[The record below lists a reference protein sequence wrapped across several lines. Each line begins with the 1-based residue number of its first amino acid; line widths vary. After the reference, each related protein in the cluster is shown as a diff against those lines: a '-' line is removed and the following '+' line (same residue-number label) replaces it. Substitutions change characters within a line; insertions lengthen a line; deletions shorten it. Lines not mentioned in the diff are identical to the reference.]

1 MTRPLLRIAETCRFN
16 EGVTPPWE
24 RLAAAVTARRIE
36 LGHPTMQALV
46 DNSDLKLRT
55 LGDIENARKPSYSR
69 GTLATLERALR
80 WATGSVDAV
89 LEGREPVDAS
99 AALPGL
105 SGQGAGNV
113 DHELPEDALI
123 KVIDSD
129 LPSAVKAEIVRTV
142 LAEQR
147 RYAQRRVDEL
157 LRDAAATQP

>member
-1 MTRPLLRIAETCRFN
+1 M
-16 EGVTPPWE
+16 TPPWE

-69 GTLATLERALR
+69 GTLATLERALG

-89 LEGREPVDAS
+89 LEGHEPTLT
-99 AALPGL
+99 AATPATLPAL
-105 SGQGAGNV
+105 TGQGAGNI
-113 DHELPEDALI
+113 DHELPQDALI

-129 LPSAVKAEIVRTV
+129 LPSEVKAEIVRTL

-157 LRDAAATQP
+157 LRDAVAVQPE